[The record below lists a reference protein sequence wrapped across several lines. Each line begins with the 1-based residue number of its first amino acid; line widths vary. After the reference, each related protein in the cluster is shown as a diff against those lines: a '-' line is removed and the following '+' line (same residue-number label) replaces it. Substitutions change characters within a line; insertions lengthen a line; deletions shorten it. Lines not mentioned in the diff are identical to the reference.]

1 MAASAAPPSNDQ
13 QRWWLLLALC
23 VVAAIAYLQ
32 RQVPGTVA
40 KAIQIDLALDKE
52 AMGTVLS
59 AFFFSYATLQIPAG
73 WICEAWGVRRSLIA
87 MVSLWAVASLL
98 AARAQTPE
106 TLLVSRLLLGAAQAG
121 LFTGTTLAIRDRF
134 RPEEYGRA
142 NGLLATGM
150 QVGGLLGTSLAGE
163 LAMAWGWRWVVAACA
178 LPGLPWIAAF
188 LVIDSPPRPPT
199 GTLPPQPDSPLAGLC
214 PDESE
219 ASPARSSKTF
229 LIAPGGPARD
239 VDRPGGS
246 QPAAAPSTWSGAT
259 PASDDQRT
267 PRTAK
272 PQEFGSQLAKALTM
286 TWVLVGSWS
295 LWCLCT

>member
-1 MAASAAPPSNDQ
+1 
-13 QRWWLLLALC
+13 
-23 VVAAIAYLQ
+23 
-32 RQVPGTVA
+32 T
-40 KAIQIDLALDKE
+40 DLALDKE

-98 AARAQTPE
+98 AACAHSPE

-199 GTLPPQPDSPLAGLC
+199 RPLPPQPDSPLGGLC

-219 ASPARSSKTF
+219 TSPALSSKT
-229 LIAPGGPARD
+229 IPVAPGGPARD

-246 QPAAAPSTWSGAT
+246 QPAAAPSTWSGAA
-259 PASDDQRT
+259 PASDDRRT
-267 PRTAK
+267 PRLAT
-272 PQEFGSQLAKALTM
+272 PQEFDSHM
-286 TWVLVGSWS
+286 
-295 LWCLCT
+295 